1 MFTITCEGAPVI
13 DESFSITCNATI
25 EDNVSP
31 NINLTWIY
39 NDTLNNDIIITSN
52 SDGSLTLN
60 IDPVQK
66 SYEGLYTC
74 VATITIPDVPRQIVR
89 NETFNFLILGQ
100 FQFVI

>member
-74 VATITIPDVPRQIVR
+74 VAKITIPDVPWQIVR